1 MEDVC
6 QSIARWTALDLL
18 LGGPWAI
25 AQWMGPDMGTTG
37 PTGGDPGGRHA
48 PGNALEG
55 GLNVGKEK
63 IDVSR
68 GAASRFQL
76 GRPLCSP
83 LGVDKIM
90 TSVP

>member
-1 MEDVC
+1 
-6 QSIARWTALDLL
+6 
-18 LGGPWAI
+18 
-25 AQWMGPDMGTTG
+25 MGTTG

-48 PGNALEG
+48 HGNALEG

-90 TSVP
+90 TPKKVFHDKIMILKS

>member
-25 AQWMGPDMGTTG
+25 AQRMGPDMGTTG
-37 PTGGDPGGRHA
+37 PTGGDPDGRHA

-55 GLNVGKEK
+55 GLNAGEGKL
-63 IDVSR
+63 DVTR
-68 GAASRFQL
+68 MDRQPFPARLA
-76 GRPLCSP
+76 LCSP
-83 LGVDKIM
+83 
-90 TSVP
+90 